1 MFVEICSAPDT
12 FRAELLKDLLEE
24 NGFHPNEISVVG
36 HLYIAGVD
44 HAYFVEVPEAE
55 AAEAR
60 KCLME
65 NGQGATIL

>member
-1 MFVEICSAPDT
+1 
-12 FRAELLKDLLEE
+12 
-24 NGFHPNEISVVG
+24 
-36 HLYIAGVD
+36 VD